1 VSTFDSNWDSGLGAA
16 MSYIYVTISVLA
28 DFLSETSRDWQIVIH
43 YLVADKCTSIHKTT
57 IYFISTFHAN

>member
-28 DFLSETSRDWQIVIH
+28 DFLSRLHVTG
-43 YLVADKCTSIHKTT
+43 K
-57 IYFISTFHAN
+57 